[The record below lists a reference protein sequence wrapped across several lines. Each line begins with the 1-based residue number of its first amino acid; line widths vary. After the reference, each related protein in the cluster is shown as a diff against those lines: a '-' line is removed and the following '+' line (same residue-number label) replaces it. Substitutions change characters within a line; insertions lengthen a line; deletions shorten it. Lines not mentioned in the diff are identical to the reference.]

1 MRIAVASDHAGF
13 IQKAPIIEH
22 IRSLGHE
29 VIDLGPATD
38 DRVDYPDFGDKVG
51 RMVARGDADR
61 GVVICGT
68 GLDPKHDHAKLHSL
82 EETGGRNGV
91 CKISTFRKLL
101 FGQGKV
107 FFCLGLGDYSF
118 G

>member
-38 DRVDYPDFGDKVG
+38 DRVDYPDFGDKVAAWWLAATLTA
-51 RMVARGDADR
+51 VSSSAAPAWA
-61 GVVICGT
+61 
-68 GLDPKHDHAKLHSL
+68 LP
-82 EETGGRNGV
+82 
-91 CKISTFRKLL
+91 
-101 FGQGKV
+101 
-107 FFCLGLGDYSF
+107 
-118 G
+118 

>member
-38 DRVDYPDFGDKVG
+38 DRVDYTPTLATRWAAWWLAATLTAVSSS
-51 RMVARGDADR
+51 AAPAWA
-61 GVVICGT
+61 
-68 GLDPKHDHAKLHSL
+68 LP
-82 EETGGRNGV
+82 
-91 CKISTFRKLL
+91 
-101 FGQGKV
+101 
-107 FFCLGLGDYSF
+107 
-118 G
+118 